1 MCVVSMIG
9 DDYWKRHIPSSY
21 PSFPA
26 DNLSRSEFNLWKSAH
41 EEEVKKLRE
50 ELEAMKK
57 LLRAAKIFDAATGQ
71 PDCEVDEKV
80 QFIKTLAEF
89 LGVDLEDILG

>member
-9 DDYWKRHIPSSY
+9 DDFYKRHIPSSY
-21 PSFPA
+21 PQFPV
-26 DNLSRSEFNLWKSAH
+26 DNLTRAEFNIWKAANDA
-41 EEEVKKLRE
+41 ELKALRE
-50 ELEAMKK
+50 ELEALKK

-80 QFIKTLAEF
+80 DFIRKLAE
-89 LGVDLEDILG
+89 LLDVDLENVI